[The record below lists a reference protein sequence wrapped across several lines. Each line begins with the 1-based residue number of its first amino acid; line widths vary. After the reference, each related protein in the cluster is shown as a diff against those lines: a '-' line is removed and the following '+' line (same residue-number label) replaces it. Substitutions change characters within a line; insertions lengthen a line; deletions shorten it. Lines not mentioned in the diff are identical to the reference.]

1 MYEIRVKIFYVSIGY
16 TNILEFEISVKI
28 FYVSIGWKKISCQMV
43 VKILQVSYRCQNVL
57 GVKWE

>member
-28 FYVSIGWKKISCQMV
+28 FYVSIGWKKILC
-43 VKILQVSYRCQNVL
+43 
-57 GVKWE
+57 VKW